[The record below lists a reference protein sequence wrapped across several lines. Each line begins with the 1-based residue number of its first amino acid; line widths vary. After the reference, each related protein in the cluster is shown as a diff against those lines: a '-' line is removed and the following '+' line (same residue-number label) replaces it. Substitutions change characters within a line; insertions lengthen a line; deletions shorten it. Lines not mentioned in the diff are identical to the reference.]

1 MDNGT
6 ARKGGGGERRED
18 IIDQQRILNAQSMER
33 CGEWARG
40 VKEKKKS
47 KRRTTRENEV
57 SGEEE
62 RKAGDVEE
70 WRPLKASIGQSVITE
85 EEGRQ
90 TASLFF
96 CRREKTCI
104 NFQVEGSLAP
114 AASSSLCWAAARS
127 SLLCF
132 IHHKKKED
140 ISPGASW
147 VILRGRK
154 RGGSGGER
162 SAHGP
167 FCYLL
172 LT

>member
-1 MDNGT
+1 M
-6 ARKGGGGERRED
+6 
-18 IIDQQRILNAQSMER
+18 
-33 CGEWARG
+33 
-40 VKEKKKS
+40 VKEKKKN
-47 KRRTTRENEV
+47 RREGAQRWWEKSEGV
-57 SGEEE
+57 EG

-70 WRPLKASIGQSVITE
+70 WRPLEASIEQSVITE

-90 TASLFF
+90 TASPIFV
-96 CRREKTCI
+96 RREKTCI

-114 AASSSLCWAAARS
+114 AASSSLCRAAARS
-127 SLLCF
+127 SLLWF

-140 ISPGASW
+140 ISPGAPW

-154 RGGSGGER
+154 RGGGGER
-162 SAHGP
+162 SATGP

>member
-1 MDNGT
+1 MGT
-6 ARKGGGGERRED
+6 GGER
-18 IIDQQRILNAQSMER
+18 
-33 CGEWARG
+33 
-40 VKEKKKS
+40 KKKS